1 MGVGVTGAAWALV
14 VTTFLASFV
23 EAVEATTIIMAM
35 GFTRSW
41 RSTWLGVATAL
52 GALAVVTAIFGF
64 ALTSWLPEAALQLV
78 IGGLLL
84 IFGLQWLRK
93 AILRASHRKSIHDE
107 EEIFREQQEAA
118 QLAGARPG
126 GFDMFS
132 FMVSLKGT
140 FLEGMEVV
148 FIVITFG
155 LNAHN
160 VPVAVIGAVAAV
172 IVVAIL
178 AVSFRKPLAMIPEN
192 TMKYG
197 VGLLLASFGTFWAV
211 EGLGVVRSGQDSVV
225 WPGSDAAILVLL
237 VVWFLISRLFIA
249 ALGRA
254 PASTAPDS
262 ATAHAERSVE

>member
-1 MGVGVTGAAWALV
+1 MTAASWALLLA
-14 VTTFLASFV
+14 TFVACFV

-41 RSTWLGVATAL
+41 RSTWLGVAAAL
-52 GALAVVTAIFGF
+52 VALAVVTAVFGY

-78 IGGLLL
+78 IGTLLL

-93 AILRASHRKSIHDE
+93 AILRASHRKSTHDE
-107 EEIFREQQEAA
+107 EKIFLEQEQAA
-118 QLAGARPG
+118 RLAGDRPD

-132 FMVSLKGT
+132 FLISLKGT

-160 VPVAVIGAVAAV
+160 VPVAVLGAVAAV
-172 IVVAIL
+172 IAVAVL
-178 AVSFRKPLAMIPEN
+178 AVSFRRPLAMVPEN

-211 EGLGVVRSGQDSVV
+211 EGLGVFRTGQASIE

-237 VVWFLISRLFIA
+237 AAWFLVSRAFIT
-249 ALGRA
+249 ALGRSPADTARPA
-254 PASTAPDS
+254 PAS
-262 ATAHAERSVE
+262 VEGRVE

>member
-1 MGVGVTGAAWALV
+1 MTTAAWALLLA
-14 VTTFLASFV
+14 TFVASFV

-41 RSTWLGVATAL
+41 RSTWAGVGTAL
-52 GALAVVTAIFGF
+52 SALAVVTAIFGY
-64 ALTSWLPEAALQLV
+64 ALTSWLPEAALQLA

-84 IFGLQWLRK
+84 VFGLQWLRK

-107 EEIFREQQEAA
+107 ERIFREQREAA
-118 QLAGARPG
+118 RSLGDRPD
-126 GFDMFS
+126 GFDTFS
-132 FMVSLKGT
+132 FMVALKGT

-155 LNAHN
+155 LNAHR
-160 VPVAVIGAVAAV
+160 VPLAVLGAVAAV
-172 IVVAIL
+172 IVVATL
-178 AVSFRKPLAMIPEN
+178 AVSLRRPLAMIPEN

-211 EGLGVVRSGQDSVV
+211 EGLGVFRSGQDSLA

-237 VVWFLISRLFIA
+237 VVWFLVSRVFIA
-249 ALGRA
+249 ALSQS
-254 PASTAPDS
+254 PA
-262 ATAHAERSVE
+262 ATTSEPTPAHAERTLE

>member
-1 MGVGVTGAAWALV
+1 VTAAAWALLLA
-14 VTTFLASFV
+14 TFVASFV

-41 RSTWLGVATAL
+41 RSTWAGVTTAL
-52 GALAVVTAIFGF
+52 IALAVVTAIFGY
-64 ALTSWLPEAALQLV
+64 ALTSWLPEAALQLG

-107 EEIFREQQEAA
+107 EKIFREQREAA
-118 QLAGARPG
+118 RPLGERPG

-132 FMVSLKGT
+132 FMVALKGT

-155 LNAHN
+155 LNAHR
-160 VPVAVIGAVAAV
+160 VPLAVLGAVAAV

-178 AVSFRKPLAMIPEN
+178 AASFRKPLAMIPEN

-211 EGLGVVRSGQDSVV
+211 EGLGVFQSGQDSLA

-237 VVWFLISRLFIA
+237 VVWFLVSRVFIA
-249 ALGRA
+249 ALSRS
-254 PASTAPDS
+254 PA
-262 ATAHAERSVE
+262 ATTSEPTPAHAERTLE

>member
-1 MGVGVTGAAWALV
+1 MTTASWALLLA
-14 VTTFLASFV
+14 TFVACFV

-41 RSTWLGVATAL
+41 RSTWLGVGTAL
-52 GALAVVTAIFGF
+52 VALAGVTAVFGY

-93 AILRASHRKSIHDE
+93 AILRASHRKALHDE
-107 EEIFREQQEAA
+107 EKIFRERQQAA
-118 QLAGARPG
+118 LLAGARPG

-160 VPVAVIGAVAAV
+160 VPLAVSGAVAAV
-172 IVVAIL
+172 IAVAIV
-178 AVSFRKPLAMIPEN
+178 AVGFRKPLAMVPEN

-211 EGLGVVRSGQDSVV
+211 EGLGLFRGGRDSVA

-237 VVWFLISRLFIA
+237 AVWFLVSRVFIA
-249 ALGRA
+249 VLSRSSVGTSSRTSA
-254 PASTAPDS
+254 PA
-262 ATAHAERSVE
+262 ERVSE

>member
-1 MGVGVTGAAWALV
+1 VTTAAWAVLV
-14 VTTFLASFV
+14 ATYVACVV

-52 GALAVVTAIFGF
+52 VALAAVTTVFGY

-84 IFGLQWLRK
+84 VFGLQWLRK

-107 EEIFREQQEAA
+107 EKIFREHEEAA
-118 QLAGARPG
+118 RLAGDQPD

-132 FMVSLKGT
+132 FMISLKGT

-160 VPVAVIGAVAAV
+160 VPVAVLGAVAAV
-172 IVVAIL
+172 ITVTIL
-178 AVSFRKPLAMIPEN
+178 AVSLRKPLAMIPEN

-197 VGLLLASFGTFWAV
+197 VGLLLASFGTFWAI
-211 EGLGVVRSGQDSVV
+211 EGLGLFRSGQGSIA

-237 VVWFLISRLFIA
+237 VVWFLVTRVFIA
-249 ALGRA
+249 ALAKSPTAASQPG
-254 PASTAPDS
+254 PAR
-262 ATAHAERSVE
+262 AERRVE

>member
-1 MGVGVTGAAWALV
+1 MTGAAWALLLAS
-14 VTTFLASFV
+14 FAASFV

-41 RSTWLGVATAL
+41 RSTWMGVATAL
-52 GALAVVTAIFGF
+52 VALAVVTAIFGF

-78 IGGLLL
+78 IGALLL

-107 EEIFREQQEAA
+107 EAIFLEQQEAA
-118 QLAGARPG
+118 QLAGERPS

-132 FMVSLKGT
+132 FLVSLKGT

-160 VPVAVIGAVAAV
+160 VPVAVTGAVAAV

-178 AVSFRKPLAMIPEN
+178 AVTFRKPLAMIPEN

-211 EGLGVVRSGQDSVV
+211 EGLGVFRSGQDSVA
-225 WPGSDAAILVLL
+225 WPGSDAAIVVLL
-237 VVWFLISRLFIA
+237 VVWFLVSRLFIA
-249 ALGRA
+249 VLSRTPATTA
-254 PASTAPDS
+254 PAT
-262 ATAHAERSVE
+262 ATAHAERTGE

>member
-1 MGVGVTGAAWALV
+1 M
-14 VTTFLASFV
+14 
-23 EAVEATTIIMAM
+23 EATTIIMAM

-41 RSTWLGVATAL
+41 RSTWMGVATAL
-52 GALAVVTAIFGF
+52 VALAVVTAIFGF

-107 EEIFREQQEAA
+107 EKIFREQQEAA
-118 QLAGARPG
+118 Q
-126 GFDMFS
+126 
-132 FMVSLKGT
+132 
-140 FLEGMEVV
+140 VV

-211 EGLGVVRSGQDSVV
+211 EGLGVFRSGQDSVA
-225 WPGSDAAILVLL
+225 WPGSDAAIVVLL
-237 VVWFLISRLFIA
+237 VVWFLVSRLFIA
-249 ALGRA
+249 VLGRT
-254 PASTAPDS
+254 PGPGNTGPTA
-262 ATAHAERSVE
+262 AHAERTVE

>member
-1 MGVGVTGAAWALV
+1 
-14 VTTFLASFV
+14 VTTAASALLLATFVACFV

-35 GFTRSW
+35 GFTRGW
-41 RSTWLGVATAL
+41 RSTWSGVATGL
-52 GALAVVTAIFGF
+52 VALAVVTAVFGY
-64 ALTSWLPEAALQLV
+64 ALTSWLPEAVLQLV

-107 EEIFREQQEAA
+107 EKIFQEQQRAA
-118 QLAGARPG
+118 LLAGARPRG
-126 GFDMFS
+126 VDMFS

-160 VPVAVIGAVAAV
+160 VPVAVFGAVAAV
-172 IVVAIL
+172 IAVAIL
-178 AVSFRKPLAMIPEN
+178 AVGFRKPLAMIPEN

-211 EGLGVVRSGQDSVV
+211 EGLGVFRSGHESVA

-237 VVWFLISRLFIA
+237 IVWFLVSRSFIA
-249 ALGRA
+249 VLSR
-254 PASTAPDS
+254 PAVGGSQAS
-262 ATAHAERSVE
+262 SAHAGRVSE

>member
-1 MGVGVTGAAWALV
+1 MGVGVTAAAWALLLA
-14 VTTFLASFV
+14 TFVASFV
-23 EAVEATTIIMAM
+23 EAVEAATIIMAT

-41 RSTWLGVATAL
+41 RSTWMGVAAAL
-52 GALAVVTAIFGF
+52 AALAVVTAIFGY
-64 ALTSWLPEAALQLV
+64 ALTSLLPEAALQLV

-107 EEIFREQQEAA
+107 EQIFRDQQEAA
-118 QLAGARPG
+118 QQAGDRPG

-172 IVVAIL
+172 LVVAIL
-178 AVSFRKPLAMIPEN
+178 ALSFRKPLAMIPEN

-197 VGLLLASFGTFWAV
+197 VGLLLASFGTFWSV
-211 EGLGVVRSGQDSVV
+211 EGLGVFRSGQDSVA
-225 WPGSDAAILVLL
+225 WPASDAAILVLL
-237 VVWFLISRLFIA
+237 VVWFVVTRLFIR
-249 ALGRA
+249 ALGQS
-254 PASTAPDS
+254 PGSAPDPT
-262 ATAHAERSVE
+262 TAHVERTVE